1 MDLLLFIDKIHSLT
15 CPGDQRLGKNEVD
28 YKKVSYTFRII
39 QAAEL
44 PRMAIEYED
53 NESHVNTLQRASTQR
68 RCLLFRWK
76 RWPIQWMKFIFFPQL
91 LQCLLAQWTH
101 MQNCQGSMYQT
112 AMVVQGESNH
122 GLNLIQL
129 IWILSGFIFSAS
141 VPANTTTCGINSPLH
156 F

>member
-76 RWPIQWMKFIFFPQL
+76 R
-91 LQCLLAQWTH
+91 
-101 MQNCQGSMYQT
+101 
-112 AMVVQGESNH
+112 
-122 GLNLIQL
+122 
-129 IWILSGFIFSAS
+129 
-141 VPANTTTCGINSPLH
+141 
-156 F
+156 